1 MPLLCMLLLMCGI
14 FFIAPAAQAREQIRV
29 VGSTTVFPFI
39 ASVAEQFG
47 REGEFRT
54 PIVEATGTGGGFKT
68 FCGGVGTE
76 FPDISNASRPIKPSE
91 TALCNAHGVGAISEI
106 KIGYDGIVVA
116 NARSSPTI
124 QLTRANLFLALA
136 RNVPRDGKLVP
147 NPYKNWREIDKNLP
161 DMAIEIYGSPPTS
174 GTRDAFVEMVM
185 LEGCKQ
191 FPEYAAA
198 YPSDDEHKR
207 QCGYMREDGALIE
220 AGENGNL
227 IIQKLLHNEAALGIF
242 GYSYLEQNEALVKAN
257 AIEGAMPSFATITG
271 GQYRLARSLYVYV
284 KLAHLKLVPGL
295 KEFVTRITAD
305 AATGAD
311 GYLVMRGL
319 LPLSAE
325 DHETMKKR
333 AGAL

>member
-1 MPLLCMLLLMCGI
+1 MRLLLPFLFVAMCLPPT
-14 FFIAPAAQAREQIRV
+14 AHAREQIRV
-29 VGSTTVFPFI
+29 VGSSTVFPFI
-39 ASVAEQFG
+39 AAVAEQFG

-68 FCGGVGTE
+68 FCGGVGEE

-91 TALCNAHGVGAISEI
+91 TELCRKHGIDTITELQ
-106 KIGYDGIVVA
+106 IGYDGIVVA
-116 NARSSPTI
+116 NARGAADF
-124 QLTRANLFLALA
+124 LFTRAHLFLAMA
-136 RNVPRDGKLVP
+136 RDVPQNGKLVQ

-161 DMAIEIYGSPPTS
+161 DLPIVIYGSPPTS

-185 LEGCKQ
+185 HEACKQ

-198 YPSDDEHKR
+198 YPNAEDRKHHCS
-207 QCGYMREDGALIE
+207 YMREDGVLIE

-257 AIEGAMPSFATITG
+257 PIEGALPNFTTITS
-271 GQYRLARSLYVYV
+271 GQYRLARSLFVYV
-284 KLAHLKLVPGL
+284 KLAHATLIPGL
-295 KEFVTRITAD
+295 KEFITRITSD
-305 AATGAD
+305 AATGSD

-319 LPLSAE
+319 LPLSPA
-325 DHETMKKR
+325 DHAMMKKR
-333 AGAL
+333 AGEI